1 MVTLIRA
8 PHQTRRLALGQ
19 RSLDIVVASVCLVLF
34 GPLMLFIVA
43 IIRLDSRGKAMFHQQ
58 RIGLA
63 YQEFTLIKFRTMFVD
78 NDDSE
83 HREQNRQ
90 ELLGASN
97 QFADEMYKDPND
109 NRITRVGGFLRRYS
123 LDELPQLINV
133 LHGTMSIVGPRP
145 SMTWEVELFPASAR
159 DRFSVNPGITGIW
172 QVAGRNNVS
181 MPEMLEMDCE
191 YALNRTIR
199 QDLGIMV
206 RTVPAALSA
215 EGAA

>member
-97 QFADEMYKDPND
+97 QFADEMHKDPND

-133 LHGTMSIVGPRP
+133 LQGTMSIVGPRP

-206 RTVPAALSA
+206 RTMPAALSA